1 MQFDLLKRRSFMTLL
16 GGAAAAWPLAARAQQ
31 PAVPVIGF
39 LRSTSAAGSAHLVTA
54 FRQGLSEAGLVEG
67 RTVSID
73 YRWADN
79 ALDRLPGLLTDLI
92 RRQAAVIVGNTFVA
106 LAVQAAS
113 MSVPFVFLSGSD
125 PVRGGLVA
133 SLNRPGGNFAGVVF
147 TTVDLGAKRLG
158 LLHELVPKAAV
169 IAVLL
174 DPNAPEVERQVKDLQ
189 EAGRVIGRQML
200 IVNAA
205 DDREFAAGFVSI
217 VEARVGALLLGG
229 GPLYLS
235 QRRQLAALALRHGLP
250 SSFVTRDGPEV
261 GGLMSYGSSQTDAY
275 RRAGSYVAQILK
287 GAKPGDLPVQLAD
300 KFELV
305 INLATAKAL
314 GLDVPATLLARADE
328 VIE

>member
-125 PVRGGLVA
+125 PVRGGGRK
-133 SLNRPGGNFAGVVF
+133 SQPAGWQ
-147 TTVDLGAKRLG
+147 
-158 LLHELVPKAAV
+158 LH
-169 IAVLL
+169 
-174 DPNAPEVERQVKDLQ
+174 
-189 EAGRVIGRQML
+189 GRGIH
-200 IVNAA
+200 
-205 DDREFAAGFVSI
+205 
-217 VEARVGALLLGG
+217 
-229 GPLYLS
+229 
-235 QRRQLAALALRHGLP
+235 HG
-250 SSFVTRDGPEV
+250 
-261 GGLMSYGSSQTDAY
+261 
-275 RRAGSYVAQILK
+275 
-287 GAKPGDLPVQLAD
+287 
-300 KFELV
+300 
-305 INLATAKAL
+305 
-314 GLDVPATLLARADE
+314 
-328 VIE
+328 